1 MNEEVRP
8 GYYRDRN
15 GNWQK
20 DRRKGPRRKQK
31 IIINHHDRR
40 KTGRRKSDQA
50 FEERE
55 SREAI
60 ADALEELEGGGG
72 DDSD

>member
-1 MNEEVRP
+1 MNEEIRP
-8 GYYRDRN
+8 GYYRDRE

-40 KTGRRKSDQA
+40 TAGRRKSDQA

-60 ADALEELEGGGG
+60 ADALEEFADGGSG
-72 DDSD
+72 DS